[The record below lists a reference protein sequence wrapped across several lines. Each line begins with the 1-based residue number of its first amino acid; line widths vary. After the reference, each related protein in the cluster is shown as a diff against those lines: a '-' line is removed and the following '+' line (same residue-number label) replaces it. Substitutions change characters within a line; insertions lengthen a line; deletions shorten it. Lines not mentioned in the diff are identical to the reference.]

1 MKKTLL
7 LLCVSAITFAACE
20 QKPVANDAAK
30 DSLTF
35 QDGKANL
42 ASAKTDLA
50 MPNTKKFVH
59 VVNFYLK
66 KDLSAADIKKFEA
79 GVSTLGTI
87 DGLLAF
93 NVGKPASTD
102 RPVIDKSYSY
112 CLLTVFKDKAAH
124 DHYQEVPVH
133 LKFIEDCSH
142 LWEKVVIFDSETIDY

>member
-1 MKKTLL
+1 MKKALILLFTL
-7 LLCVSAITFAACE
+7 AACQSAPKE
-20 QKPVANDAAK
+20 ADQK

-42 ASAKTDLA
+42 STVQNKLA
-50 MPNTKKFVH
+50 MPATKKFVH

-66 KDLSAADIKKFEA
+66 PGLSAEDVKKFEN
-79 GVSTLGTI
+79 GVSSLGKI
-87 DGLLAF
+87 ESLLVF

-112 CLLTVFKDKAAH
+112 CLLTVFNDRAGH
-124 DHYQEVPVH
+124 DLYQEAPIH
-133 LKFIEDCSH
+133 LEFIKNCEH